1 MGSAAT
7 TVANSEKLQEFDGVG
22 HNASTT
28 DLVSLVVRMT
38 VPKEKPRLL
47 TFGFLPI
54 LISFVIF
61 LVTSVLGYNFKYN
74 KIDIGGFYLMP
85 AALADCLYPG
95 KYVLDLYFSFFSLLS
110 ALMVPAA
117 LFSVIYAATSK
128 KSDKQTYAIS
138 TISAVA
144 AAPFVFLFVGKEVFL
159 PRRFISAVCDGEDRS
174 FILII
179 QPLLFAV
186 CAYFIVGALLS
197 IFRNS
202 RRSEK

>member
-7 TVANSEKLQEFDGVG
+7 TVANSEKLQEFDGVW

-28 DLVSLVVRMT
+28 DLVSLVIRMT

-47 TFGFLPI
+47 AFGFLPI

-61 LVTSVLGYNFKYN
+61 LVPSVLGYNFKYN
-74 KIDIGGFYLMP
+74 KIDVIGFYLMP
-85 AALADCLYPG
+85 VALADCLYPG
-95 KYVLDLYFSFFSLLS
+95 KYVLELYFLFFSLLS

-128 KSDKQTYAIS
+128 KSDKQIYAIS

-159 PRRFISAVCDGEDRS
+159 PRRFISAVCDGEDHN

-186 CAYFIVGALLS
+186 CSYFIVGALLS

-202 RRSEK
+202 CRSER